1 MAHHARCLHDRQPG
15 TGLAIVEAMAVEA
28 AGRTTAGFLGLYSD
42 ANEAAMPRLMSDT
55 HSHDALVQRQH

>member
-1 MAHHARCLHDRQPG
+1 
-15 TGLAIVEAMAVEA
+15 MAVEA